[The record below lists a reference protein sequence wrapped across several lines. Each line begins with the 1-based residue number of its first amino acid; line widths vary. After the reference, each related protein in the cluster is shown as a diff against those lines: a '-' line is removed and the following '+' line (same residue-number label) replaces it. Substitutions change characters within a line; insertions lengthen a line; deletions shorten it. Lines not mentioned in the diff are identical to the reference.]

1 MKSTALFFLLTAS
14 LVLFDVPATEA
25 SNVPAATGSA
35 TVKAKEE
42 TFFKRRRKGPRRK
55 RGFMWGL
62 FKKKDCGC
70 PKF

>member
-1 MKSTALFFLLTAS
+1 MKSTALFLMMTAS
-14 LVLFDVPATEA
+14 VVLLDVPAAEA
-25 SNVPAATGSA
+25 NNVPAATESA
-35 TVKAKEE
+35 VKAEE
-42 TFFKRRRKGPRRK
+42 EAFFKRRRKGPRRK